1 MISFTVHPAALY
13 RLCSFNI
20 IFWRSVIFFQYEK
33 VPWLPGPLFGFLSV
47 AAGLLV
53 LLLPETLNRPL
64 PQTIEDIEAWSA
76 PKKVKDK
83 DQKDEQELEPVGN
96 DKSDNKVV

>member
-1 MISFTVHPAALY
+1 MDVFVIS
-13 RLCSFNI
+13 
-20 IFWRSVIFFQYEK
+20 FQYEK
-33 VPWLPGPLFGFLSV
+33 VPWLPGPLFGILSV

-76 PKKVKDK
+76 SPKKVQDK